1 MHDSMLVADFL
12 NLCEDTNTQI
22 FNLYSKNSVLS
33 HVTANELF
41 SSEYY
46 SDEWLLRI
54 VESWYR
60 NGKEIEIFVK

>member
-1 MHDSMLVADFL
+1 MRDSILVADFL
-12 NLCEDTNTQI
+12 NLCEDTDSQI
-22 FNLYSKNSVLS
+22 FNLFGKNSALS

-46 SDEWLLRI
+46 SDEWLLRM

-60 NGKEIEIFVK
+60 NGKEIEIFVR

>member
-1 MHDSMLVADFL
+1 MRDSMLVADFL
-12 NLCEDTNTQI
+12 NLCEDTDTQI
-22 FNLYSKNSVLS
+22 FNLSSKNGALS

-41 SSEYY
+41 SSDYY
-46 SDEWLLRI
+46 SDTWLLRV